1 MAKHGYTSDLNEKE
15 WRILKPYFQDPPRRG
30 PKRKWRIRKLLN
42 AIFYLLKTGCQWRN
56 LPKDF
61 PPWQTVFY
69 HFTRWRKRGVW
80 FRAHEALRRAT
91 REKAGRHSDP
101 SGAIIDSQ
109 SVKTTAEGSWFSG
122 FDGNKKIKGRKRHL
136 LVDTLGL
143 LLSVYTS
150 PANKGDRW
158 GAKACVGG
166 KKVFLPRLKTIWAD
180 AGCTGDDLA
189 QACAVNGWNLVIVKR
204 PQGRFDIQPK
214 RWIVERTLAWLLKS
228 RRLAVDYERMPQTGE
243 SFIHI
248 AMSRLMVK
256 RLAASAKV
264 DA

>member
-1 MAKHGYTSDLNEKE
+1 MAKHGYTSDLSNGE

-91 REKAGRHSDP
+91 RVKAGRHPDP

-109 SVKTTAEGSWFSG
+109 SVKTTAEGARFCG

-143 LLSVYTS
+143 LLWVYTT
-150 PANKGDRW
+150 PATASERWAAKG
-158 GAKACVGG
+158 CVAGMA
-166 KKVFLPRLKTIWAD
+166 FSLPRLKTIWAD
-180 AGCTGDDLA
+180 AGYTGDDLA
-189 QACAVNGWNLVIVKR
+189 QSCAGNGWDLVIVRR
-204 PQGRFDIQPK
+204 PQGRFEVQPK

-228 RRLAVDYERMPQTGE
+228 RRLMVDYECRPQTGE

-256 RLAASAKV
+256 RLAASTKAG
-264 DA
+264 A